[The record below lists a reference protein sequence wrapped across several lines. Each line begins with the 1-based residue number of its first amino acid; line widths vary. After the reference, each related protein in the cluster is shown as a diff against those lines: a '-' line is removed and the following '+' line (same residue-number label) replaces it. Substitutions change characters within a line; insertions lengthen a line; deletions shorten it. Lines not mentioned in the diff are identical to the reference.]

1 MNIHSE
7 IEIIEFSEELSEPIK
22 ILNYEWLQEFFR
34 LEAGDVATLSNPKKY
49 IIDRGG
55 FIFYAKRNH
64 EIVGTVSL
72 VKKSE
77 TTFELAKMAVSKNV
91 QGLGIG
97 KILLEYCLNLAKE
110 KNIETLVLYSNTK
123 LKAAIN
129 LYEKYGFKEVDLE
142 AGIYERANIKMM
154 KRL

>member
-1 MNIHSE
+1 
-7 IEIIEFSEELSEPIK
+7 
-22 ILNYEWLQEFFR
+22 
-34 LEAGDVATLSNPKKY
+34 
-49 IIDRGG
+49 
-55 FIFYAKRNH
+55 
-64 EIVGTVSL
+64 
-72 VKKSE
+72 
-77 TTFELAKMAVSKNV
+77 MAVSKNV